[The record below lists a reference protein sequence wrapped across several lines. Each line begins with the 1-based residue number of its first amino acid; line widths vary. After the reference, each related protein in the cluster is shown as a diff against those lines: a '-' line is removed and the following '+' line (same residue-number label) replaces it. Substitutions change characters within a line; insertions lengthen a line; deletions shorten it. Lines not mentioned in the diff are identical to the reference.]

1 MSQAPPPPPQMS
13 TPITNIP
20 IDKEPTKIEEDP
32 EVSAILKEM
41 QQPTVIHQAPHVIQ
55 SQQQQQQ
62 QPQQQQQQV
71 YKNQQAIVSIQKR
84 PYLDY
89 DILYKAIYALA
100 IAYVVFYP
108 EIGFV
113 YSKFPILDKIKTYE
127 FIIRVLLFGV
137 IIYGIMWKFF

>member
-20 IDKEPTKIEEDP
+20 IDKEPAKIEEDP

-41 QQPTVIHQAPHVIQ
+41 QPPPVTHQVPHVVQ
-55 SQQQQQQ
+55 AQQHV
-62 QPQQQQQQV
+62 PPQQV
-71 YKNQQAIVSIQKR
+71 YKNQPAVVSIQKR

-89 DILYKAIYALA
+89 DILYKVIYALA